1 MTYFLAVKG
10 TVSNIWRPDRSEKL
24 SPAAQA
30 AQLQQQVCWEQ
41 VEAAP
46 QLLHGLGWG
55 QGGRRGEAGAGSAL
69 CSLLL
74 EVTHQPAASA
84 PTGNLLEMQSLALPW
99 ISLDLNLHFNKFP
112 R

>member
-46 QLLHGLGWG
+46 QLLHGLG
-55 QGGRRGEAGAGSAL
+55 
-69 CSLLL
+69 
-74 EVTHQPAASA
+74 
-84 PTGNLLEMQSLALPW
+84 
-99 ISLDLNLHFNKFP
+99 
-112 R
+112 